1 MRLMMKRLRLLVW
14 LAHALA
20 PALALALAVP
30 LAAHAQVHAAVLS
43 DADQATLTQVSQYL
57 NAIRSLKGR
66 FLQIGPDGKTAQG
79 TVWLERPG
87 RMRFEYD
94 PPSPLLLVAGN
105 GKVIFHDAKLDQV
118 SEEPLTQT
126 PLSLLLA
133 DTISLSGD
141 VAVTDFQ
148 RLPGQLRLT
157 LVRTK
162 TPGDGSLTL
171 LLNSNPLA
179 LVGWSVVDAQGQETR
194 LRLSDMKPGGTFDSA
209 LFTYADPDEG
219 K

>member
-1 MRLMMKRLRLLVW
+1 MKRLKILVW
-14 LAHALA
+14 LSLA
-20 PALALALAVP
+20 TPIM
-30 LAAHAQVHAAVLS
+30 AHAQVHAAVLS
-43 DADQATLTQVSQYL
+43 DADQATLSQVSQYL
-57 NAIRSLKGR
+57 NSIRALKGR
-66 FLQIGPDGKTAQG
+66 FLQTGSDGKTAQG

-118 SEEPLTQT
+118 SEEPLTHT

-141 VAVTDFQ
+141 VAVTDFL
-148 RLPGQLRLT
+148 RLPGQLQIT

-171 LLNSNPLA
+171 ILNANPLA

-194 LRLSDMKPGGTFDSA
+194 LRLSDMKAGGNFDSA
-209 LFTYADPDEG
+209 LFTYADPDDT